1 MNKIIK
7 NFPFI
12 NCILFK
18 SFSKIANFLLPTQVS
33 LFSVNMLT
41 LLQLGRESSMDHE
54 NILKRIPRKLRYITI
69 PLFLFIFALIIR
81 LFGGMWDTNVAND
94 AYISRQAEYIYS
106 YGHPAVPD
114 PFSSAPLY
122 QPGMAYL
129 LALAG
134 KLFDFIPTGMSSMTL
149 AEGVIPP
156 FLGAATVLV
165 IFWLGS
171 RFYNVKAGLISGI
184 FASVSFFLLFRTLK
198 GFTFHNSLS
207 LFLIPL
213 TIALVVKA
221 LDILQDPFPIDRKK
235 QVIYLSWMLLPAVFV
250 GLTGFSWGGYFVIH
264 AILVLYALLIILYFV
279 VAKKALYSLPSFL
292 AFIVIT
298 LILGTIL
305 SSILYPVRNLEEI
318 ARAMEII
325 GYASGPMVYKFTA
338 DLHPTRFHDLE
349 LLFGK
354 YLILGLIFL
363 CFGLYKTY
371 INNKAFGLL
380 LISATGISMFL
391 GLARFHFM
399 DIFSIFGCVGIGI
412 GFIAL
417 IDKAARFDSRKRLTI
432 QLLSIIA
439 AILLFSSIAGPSI
452 DFIKFSRELN
462 DFGLGTADM
471 MEGYSYIRTN
481 TAPDALIINWWDY
494 GNDIAYRA
502 QRRTVIDQMYIDDA
516 DVTNVSKIIMG
527 GPEGL
532 TIAKNYQN
540 KFNSSEVYLLIGKI
554 DGRIG
559 DIIAYC
565 SREGK
570 DVSYSFDDTGNLEA
584 LTPDSFE
591 TNYYKLWTD
600 QTVEGY
606 DIVYAN
612 EDMKLVKLDV

>member
-1 MNKIIK
+1 MH
-7 NFPFI
+7 
-12 NCILFK
+12 
-18 SFSKIANFLLPTQVS
+18 T
-33 LFSVNMLT
+33 LT
-41 LLQLGRESSMDHE
+41 LLLLKRENRMDYG
-54 NILKRIPRKLRYITI
+54 NILERIPRKLRYITI

-81 LFGGMWDTNVAND
+81 LFGGMWDTHVAND

-129 LALAG
+129 LAFAG

-156 FLGAATVLV
+156 FLGAATVII

-207 LFLIPL
+207 LFLITL

-235 QVIYLSWMLLPAVFV
+235 QVIYISWMLLPAVSI

-264 AILVLYALLIILYFV
+264 AILILYALLITLHFIV
-279 VAKKALYSLPSFL
+279 TKKAIYPLSSFL
-292 AFIVIT
+292 VFIVIT

-305 SSILYPVRNLEEI
+305 ASILYPVRNLEEI
-318 ARAMEII
+318 VRAMEMM
-325 GYASGPMVYKFTA
+325 GYASGPMVYKFTG
-338 DLHPTRFHDLE
+338 DLQPPRFQDLE
-349 LLFGK
+349 KFFGK
-354 YLILGLIFL
+354 YLILGLLFL
-363 CFGLYKTY
+363 FIGLYRTY

-391 GLARFHFM
+391 GLTRFHFM

-417 IDKAARFDSRKRLTI
+417 IDLAAKFDSRKRLAI

-452 DFIKFSRELN
+452 DFIKSSRGLN
-462 DFGLGTADM
+462 DSGLGTAAM

-502 QRRTVIDQMYIDDA
+502 QRRTVIDQMYIEDA
-516 DVTNVSKIIMG
+516 DVMNVSKIIMG
-527 GPEGL
+527 TSGQEGL
-532 TIAKNYQN
+532 LIAKNYKN
-540 KFNSSEVYLLIGKI
+540 KFDSSEVYLLIGKI

-559 DIIAYC
+559 PIIAYC

-570 DVSYSFDDTGNLEA
+570 DISYSFDETDNIEA

-612 EDMKLVKLDV
+612 EEMKLFRLDV